1 MCQAC
6 LRSKPLRFTPS
17 QIYNNTSKRVQSRA
31 EHHQAGD
38 LHLELWFTFSSH
50 KNTLNDGTEYITSA
64 EILQLTRLCL
74 LLACTS
80 DRTRGPCSEWDGLST
95 TVKRRCGGRERSKDQ
110 PTDEENPSWT
120 GARPLR
126 PSGPS
131 SKATISDQTLQT
143 RGCESLLNSTL
154 GFQE

>member
-17 QIYNNTSKRVQSRA
+17 QIYNNTSNRVQSRA

-38 LHLELWFTFSSH
+38 LHSELWFTFSLH
-50 KNTLNDGTEYITSA
+50 NNTLNHGTKYVTSA
-64 EILQLTRLCL
+64 AAKSCNLP
-74 LLACTS
+74 AFVSCTS

-120 GARPLR
+120 RDRPLR

-131 SKATISDQTLQT
+131 SKTTVSDQTLQT
-143 RGCESLLNSTL
+143 RSCELLLGSTL

>member
-17 QIYNNTSKRVQSRA
+17 QIYNNTSNRVQSRA

-38 LHLELWFTFSSH
+38 LHLELRFIFSLH
-50 KNTLNDGTEYITSA
+50 NNMLNHGAKYLTSA
-64 EILQLTRLCL
+64 AKSCNLPAFVFFSPVR
-74 LLACTS
+74 
-80 DRTRGPCSEWDGLST
+80 PCSEWDGLST
-95 TVKRRCGGRERSKDQ
+95 TVKWRCGGRERSKDQ

-120 GARPLR
+120 RDRPLR

-131 SKATISDQTLQT
+131 SKATVSDQTLQT
-143 RGCESLLNSTL
+143 WGCELLLESTL